1 MTQSI
6 DFMSPTLASG
16 KQSAA
21 EKQGTA
27 LMTAWGILIA
37 LCLLVRGGNLLIL
50 VFPAGSVAV
59 GLFLF
64 FRAPVLYVS
73 FTWWMLFLGALVR
86 KIIDYQSGY
95 ITPGRWGL
103 SALLVAAISFITLFK
118 NLPKAHREGG
128 MPFIISLLGLAY
140 AILVGLAYGRLD
152 SQFVVGIIEWL
163 APFAFGFHIF
173 IHWRSYPSYRKSL
186 STTFIWGTLVIGAYG
201 IFQYCVAPAWDGFY
215 LNEIDVTSFG
225 NAAPFELRVWGTS
238 TSPQEF
244 AAILL
249 AGIVLI
255 FSSQGVIKIASS
267 GTGYLG
273 FLLTMARSG
282 WLGWL
287 ASMVMF
293 LPSLKLRLQM
303 RLLMTILVM
312 ALVIVPLT
320 QIEPFSEAINDRI
333 ESFTNG
339 GDDTSLEE
347 RTSGYQQLYNQALSE
362 FVGLGLGG
370 DPGIS
375 TALGGTDTS
384 IFPLLFQFGWFG
396 TIPYIGGIFL
406 ILIKSFSVQQLRSDA
421 FGSAARAIALGIF
434 AQIGFNQIFTNVFGF
449 VLWGFLG
456 ISLAAINYY
465 EFLFNKSLTREQ

>member
-1 MTQSI
+1 MTQAI
-6 DFMSPTLASG
+6 DFMSSTLASG
-16 KQSAA
+16 KHSTG
-21 EKQGTA
+21 EKQGTV
-27 LMTAWGILIA
+27 LMIAWSILIA
-37 LCLLVRGGNLLIL
+37 LCLLARAGKLLIL
-50 VFPAGSVAV
+50 IFPAGSVAV
-59 GLFLF
+59 GLFLY

-95 ITPGRWGL
+95 VTPGRWGL

-118 NLPKAHREGG
+118 YLPRAHREGG
-128 MPFIISLLGLAY
+128 MPFVISLLGLAY
-140 AILVGLAYGRLD
+140 AILIGLAYDRL
-152 SQFVVGIIEWL
+152 SPQFIVGVIEWL
-163 APFAFGFHIF
+163 VPLAFGFHIF
-173 IHWRSYPSYRKSL
+173 IHWRSYPDYRKSIV
-186 STTFIWGTLVIGAYG
+186 TTFTWGTLVMGAYG

-215 LNEIDVTSFG
+215 LDELDVNSFG
-225 NAAPFELRVWGTS
+225 NATPFELRIWGTS

-244 AAILL
+244 AAIML

-255 FSSQGVIKIASS
+255 FSGQGVIKFAAA
-267 GTGYLG
+267 GTGYLS

-293 LPSLKLRLQM
+293 LPSLKLQLQM

-312 ALVIVPLT
+312 SLVVVPLT
-320 QIEPFSEAINDRI
+320 QIEPFAEVISDRL

-339 GDDTSLEE
+339 KDDISLEE
-347 RTSGYQQLYNQALSE
+347 RTGGYQQLSNRALSE

-370 DPGIS
+370 GPDIS
-375 TALGGTDTS
+375 TSLGGTDTS

-396 TIPYIGGIFL
+396 AIPYVGGILL
-406 ILIKSFSVQQLRSDA
+406 IIVKSFSAHQMRADA

-456 ISLAAINYY
+456 ISLAAVNYY
-465 EFLFNKSLTREQ
+465 QFSSNTSKKEQ